1 MSLLA
6 RRLCS
11 RLASSGGRRSL
22 ATTSSLN
29 AAKADQ
35 VTHTGQQ
42 FSASDPRNVRFA
54 VTGLEKQVND
64 KWAIDLI
71 KEVPPIAV
79 NKRVV
84 STVPS
89 PPVYLGLT
97 VMIFRSPVTEGTE
110 PLVTLES
117 TSTWTTVKFTPASI
131 VVSDMSSNLMM
142 MISIEQILNNERSE
156 PVYISPIHSEF

>member
-6 RRLCS
+6 RQLCC
-11 RLASSGGRRSL
+11 RLACQGGKRSL
-22 ATTSSLN
+22 ATTSCLK
-29 AAKADQ
+29 AAKTDQ

-54 VTGLEKQVND
+54 VTGLEKQVNN

-84 STVPS
+84 SSVLSCLPGADCYILQVS
-89 PPVYLGLT
+89 CDGGGGALGHP
-97 VMIFRSPVTEGTE
+97 R
-110 PLVTLES
+110 
-117 TSTWTTVKFTPASI
+117 
-131 VVSDMSSNLMM
+131 
-142 MISIEQILNNERSE
+142 
-156 PVYISPIHSEF
+156 VYINLDDGKPVSCIYCGLRYIFDPKA